1 MKSKNIVIILMVIIG
16 LLILGLSYNEMNKQK
31 DAENIDIE
39 EEVVVT
45 QTREEKV
52 NNFLQALKN
61 SDYEKLSKDFVP
73 QLAEELTYD
82 EMIKLKALLDEN
94 WGDLINLNE
103 PEYPDFGIYGEKLLF
118 ITSQYEPVTMGV
130 FLKDEKQ
137 IDKYIRLFDTI
148 WYSQSITKKNPS
160 QNKKGITLQELFEFD
175 DRQDSKEMGAL

>member
-1 MKSKNIVIILMVIIG
+1 MVIIG

-103 PEYPDFGIYGEKLLF
+103 PEYPDFGEDKIVLDYRKAEFQKESTDILIRFIFDKEDKL
-118 ITSQYEPVTMGV
+118 TQV
-130 FLKDEKQ
+130 F
-137 IDKYIRLFDTI
+137 FDSPKLREAI
-148 WYSQSITKKNPS
+148 S
-160 QNKKGITLQELFEFD
+160 D
-175 DRQDSKEMGAL
+175 

>member
-103 PEYPDFGIYGEKLLF
+103 PEYPDFGEDKIVLDYRKAEFQKESTDILIRFIFDKEDKL
-118 ITSQYEPVTMGV
+118 TQV
-130 FLKDEKQ
+130 F
-137 IDKYIRLFDTI
+137 FDSPKLREAI
-148 WYSQSITKKNPS
+148 S
-160 QNKKGITLQELFEFD
+160 D
-175 DRQDSKEMGAL
+175 

>member
-61 SDYEKLSKDFVP
+61 SDYGKLSKDFVP
-73 QLAEELTYD
+73 QLSEELTYD
-82 EMIKLKALLDEN
+82 EMIKLKSLLDEA
-94 WGDLINLNE
+94 WGELINLNE
-103 PEYPDFGIYGEKLLF
+103 PEYRDFGEDKIVLDYRKAEFQKESSNILLRFIFNKEDKLTQVYF
-118 ITSQYEPVTMGV
+118 DSPR
-130 FLKDEKQ
+130 LKEAISD
-137 IDKYIRLFDTI
+137 
-148 WYSQSITKKNPS
+148 
-160 QNKKGITLQELFEFD
+160 
-175 DRQDSKEMGAL
+175 